1 MNSKP
6 TPPHRLRII
15 FLGVSLILGAG
26 SVSAEVPANFAPENL
41 VAWCIAHN
49 WDSENR
55 STAERS
61 ELLVDLGLRRFVYN
75 WRREDNPNFEAEIVE
90 SQKHGIEY
98 FAFWNEDEDAFKL
111 FEQYGLQPQIWKVS
125 PSPKEATQE
134 LKVAEAV
141 KRLLPFAQRAQK
153 LGSKFG
159 LYNHRN
165 WGGHP
170 ENMVAV
176 CDELRRL
183 GCDNVGIV
191 YNFHH
196 SHDEMDRFA
205 EYLALMQPYLLCLNL
220 NGMAEKDTVDHKT
233 LENKI
238 IPIGSGLYETDMI
251 KAVIAS
257 GYDGP
262 IGILGH
268 MRNQDVAETLRNN
281 LAGLRT
287 TLQTL

>member
-1 MNSKP
+1 MP
-6 TPPHRLRII
+6 TTSGRLKTII
-15 FLGVSLILGAG
+15 LSFGLLLGAA
-26 SVSAEVPANFAPENL
+26 SASAAVPANFSTENL

-55 STAERS
+55 SPAERG
-61 ELLVDLGLRRFVYN
+61 ELLNDLGLRRYVYN
-75 WRREDNPNFEAEIVE
+75 WRREDNPDFEAEILE
-90 SQKHGIEY
+90 SKKHGIEY
-98 FAFWNEDEDAFKL
+98 FAFWNEDETAFNL
-111 FEQYGLQPQIWKVS
+111 FEKYGLKPQIWKVS
-125 PSPKEATQE
+125 PSPHAATQE
-134 LKVAEAV
+134 LKLAAAV

-170 ENMVAV
+170 ENLVAV
-176 CDELRRL
+176 CQELRRL

-196 SHDEMDRFA
+196 AHEEMDRFS
-205 EYLALMQPYLLCLNL
+205 EYLELMQPYLLCLNL
-220 NGMAEKDTVDHKT
+220 NGMAEKDTVNHQT

-238 IPIGSGLYETDMI
+238 LPIGSGIYETEMI

-257 GYDGP
+257 GYTGP

-268 MRNQDVAETLRNN
+268 KRNEDVAQTLRGNIE
-281 LAGLRT
+281 GLRN
-287 TLQTL
+287 TLQDL

>member
-1 MNSKP
+1 MNPNPSP
-6 TPPHRLRII
+6 RIRLKTII
-15 FLGVSLILGAG
+15 LSLGLLLGARLL
-26 SVSAEVPANFAPENL
+26 SAEVPANFSTENL

-55 STAERS
+55 SPAERG
-61 ELLVDLGLRRFVYN
+61 ELLNDLGLRRYVYN
-75 WRREDNPNFEAEIVE
+75 WRKEDNPNFEAEILE
-90 SQKHGIEY
+90 SKKHGIEY
-98 FAFWNEDEDAFKL
+98 FAFWNEDEAAFKL
-111 FEQYGLQPQIWKVS
+111 FKQYGLQPQIWKVS
-125 PSPKEATQE
+125 PSPQAETQE
-134 LKVAEAV
+134 LILAAAV

-170 ENMVAV
+170 ENLVAV
-176 CDELRRL
+176 CQELHRL

-196 SHDEMDRFA
+196 AHDEMDRFA

-220 NGMAEKDTVDHKT
+220 NGMAEKDTVDHQT

-238 IPIGSGLYETDMI
+238 LPIGSGIYETEMI

-257 GYDGP
+257 GYTGP

-268 MRNQDVAETLRNN
+268 KRNEDVAQTLRGNIE
-281 LAGLRT
+281 GLRN
-287 TLQTL
+287 TLQDL